1 MGEQCVDPL
10 SMRSEICGRNKKNDV
25 WIYGYMDTQKMDVWI
40 YGHMDTHTHT
50 HTHIYIYIY
59 IHIYI
64 YIYIHIYIYPMGE
77 QLVDSFSVRSEI
89 CK

>member
-1 MGEQCVDPL
+1 MD
-10 SMRSEICGRNKKNDV
+10 IWIHKK
-25 WIYGYMDTQKMDVWI
+25 WMYGYMDIWI
-40 YGHMDTHTHT
+40 HTHT